1 MLDFHDLESSKFKH
15 LFRFARKSA
24 FCLCFSSLTLM
35 AESAYAQNAK
45 VTINQK
51 NVRIE
56 SILNDIESQTDYLFI
71 YKKDVDVKKLKTI
84 SVQNKPVSEILA
96 QLFAESSVTWKTEG
110 NHIVL
115 MHGKDPKQAGKS
127 QSRKTLKGQV
137 VDDAG
142 EPVIGATVTEEGT
155 TGQRKN
161 LRG

>member
-35 AESAYAQNAK
+35 AEGAYAQNAK

-84 SVQNKPVSEILA
+84 SVQNKPAPGKQKETT
-96 QLFAESSVTWKTEG
+96 SSLCTAKIRSKPE
-110 NHIVL
+110 NPNP
-115 MHGKDPKQAGKS
+115 GK
-127 QSRKTLKGQV
+127 R
-137 VDDAG
+137 
-142 EPVIGATVTEEGT
+142 
-155 TGQRKN
+155 
-161 LRG
+161 

>member
-35 AESAYAQNAK
+35 AEGAYAQNAK

-96 QLFAESSVTWKTEG
+96 
-110 NHIVL
+110 
-115 MHGKDPKQAGKS
+115 
-127 QSRKTLKGQV
+127 
-137 VDDAG
+137 
-142 EPVIGATVTEEGT
+142 
-155 TGQRKN
+155 
-161 LRG
+161 